1 MRTLR
6 IVCPIFAI
14 VLASTAQAQTK
25 TADSLKAEITPG
37 TLKRLECL
45 TDGNA
50 DKLVKV
56 DLKVMMPDRQ
66 VTTETSTGQLSFW
79 DTKPAPN
86 SLAYNFPKD
95 GYVREG
101 KGYAVK
107 GYYMLRYGGMNQ
119 GITSMVFEKPDAAAV
134 QGVSDVDVAKTR
146 CKA

>member
-1 MRTLR
+1 MYSFR

-14 VLASTAQAQTK
+14 FLASTAHAQTK
-25 TADSLKAEITPG
+25 TAESLTAEITPA

-45 TDGNA
+45 TDGNT

-56 DLKVMMPDRQ
+56 DLKVTMPDRQ
-66 VTTETSTGQLSFW
+66 ITTETPTRQLSFW
-79 DTKPAPN
+79 DTKPPPN
-86 SLAYNFPKD
+86 ALAYDFPRE

-119 GITSMVFEKPDAAAV
+119 GISSMVFEKPDAAAI
-134 QGVSDVDVAKTR
+134 QGVTDVDVGKTR